1 MEGHPPVDDPL
12 RPPEPEPEPADEGGL
27 AGSIADGVKK
37 ALLAGVGALFLTE
50 EGARRLARDWKL
62 PKDLASYIGQ
72 QATGAKEDLLRL
84 FTDEFRRFLESDQV
98 RREFWKALSENSI
111 EIHAEIRL
119 RPNAGGPPKPEVTA
133 SVSPK
138 RPARK
143 GPR

>member
-12 RPPEPEPEPADEGGL
+12 RPPEPEPADEGGL

-62 PKDLASYIGQ
+62 PKDLVSYIGQ
-72 QATGAKEDLLRL
+72 QASGAKEDLLRL